1 MKRLFILL
9 TLTLL
14 VTACGSVNENIKA
27 EMHGDVEQVL
37 TTIETSLEMDREPT
51 SEEWETFNEYK
62 EKYDSMLSDGELSD
76 DERLLDTLVEGLI
89 SKVDN
94 KQSLDSADKRLKGEI
109 EEIRTFMKKGEY

>member
-1 MKRLFILL
+1 MKRLLMFL

-14 VTACGSVNENIKA
+14 VTACGAVNENITA
-27 EMHGDVEQVL
+27 EMQNDVEQVL
-37 TTIETSLEMDREPT
+37 TTIETSLEKVREPT
-51 SEEWETFNEYK
+51 IEEWDTFNEYK
-62 EKYDSMLSDGELSD
+62 EKYEKKLINGELSD
-76 DERLLDTLVEGLI
+76 DERLLATLMEGLI

>member
-1 MKRLFILL
+1 MKRLLILL

-14 VTACGSVNENIKA
+14 VTACGSVNENITV
-27 EMHGDVEQVL
+27 EMHTDVEQVL
-37 TTIETSLEMDREPT
+37 ITIENSLEKDREPT
-51 SEEWETFNEYK
+51 IEEWDTFKEYK
-62 EKYDSMLSDGELSD
+62 EKYDSKVNDGELSD